1 MTVASNLYRMRQLA
15 LSDKISNSD
24 FDIFMYFLHKK
35 VENLRESDKNKIRN
49 FEFEYNSKDDA
60 EESLSEFLS

>member
-24 FDIFMYFLHKK
+24 FDIFMYFLHNKWSNIK
-35 VENLRESDKNKIRN
+35 ILLKTISVHDKNR
-49 FEFEYNSKDDA
+49 
-60 EESLSEFLS
+60 